1 MISVCMATYNGAKF
15 IREQLKSILLQL
27 SLEDE
32 VIISDDSSTD
42 NTIEII
48 KSFHDHRIQ
57 LFEKNTIHSPIYN
70 LENALKH
77 ARDEYIFLSD
87 QDDRWKENKI
97 AVCMESLKT
106 NNLVVHNAEIIN
118 GEGNL
123 LFPSFYILNHTQK

>member
-32 VIISDDSSTD
+32 VIISDDSSTA

-57 LFEKNTIHSPIYN
+57 
-70 LENALKH
+70 
-77 ARDEYIFLSD
+77 
-87 QDDRWKENKI
+87 
-97 AVCMESLKT
+97 
-106 NNLVVHNAEIIN
+106 
-118 GEGNL
+118 
-123 LFPSFYILNHTQK
+123 

>member
-15 IREQLKSILLQL
+15 MREQLKSILLQL

-57 LFEKNTIHSPIYN
+57 LNKKKHHSFSH
-70 LENALKH
+70 L
-77 ARDEYIFLSD
+77 
-87 QDDRWKENKI
+87 
-97 AVCMESLKT
+97 
-106 NNLVVHNAEIIN
+106 
-118 GEGNL
+118 
-123 LFPSFYILNHTQK
+123 